1 MAANEQSDSAL
12 REYYARRAPE
22 YEAVYDKAERQSDI
36 ARLRNELAETYRGR
50 TVLEVAC
57 GTGYWTPYIAR
68 HAVRVDACDINEA
81 TLAIARTKPVDPARV
96 RFGCADAYAL
106 PVASPRHDAA
116 FAGFWWSH
124 VPKERLANFLEGL
137 HAVLAPGARVVC
149 IDNRQVAGSSTPL
162 SRTDAHG
169 NTYQSRVLAD
179 GSPHEVLKNFSTPAE
194 LQAAVRPYAAAFE
207 VCLYDYY
214 WWLEYSLPP

>member
-1 MAANEQSDSAL
+1 MAPNEQSHSAL

-36 ARLRNELAETYRGR
+36 ARLRDALAETYRGR

-57 GTGYWTPYIAR
+57 GTGYWTPHIAR
-68 HAVRVDACDINEA
+68 HAVRVDAYDINEE
-81 TLAIARTKPVDPARV
+81 TLAIARTKPVDPDRV
-96 RFGCADAYAL
+96 RFACADAYAL
-106 PVASPRHDAA
+106 PIAASRHDAA

-124 VPKERLANFLEGL
+124 VPKERLAGFLEGL
-137 HAVLAPGARVVC
+137 HSALAPGARVVC

-162 SRTDAHG
+162 SRTDEHG
-169 NTYQSRVLAD
+169 NTYQTRVLAD
-179 GSPHEVLKNFSTPAE
+179 GSTHEVLKNFPTPAE

-207 VCLYDYY
+207 VCLFDYY
-214 WWLEYSLPP
+214 WWLEYALPR